1 MLPQNKN
8 LQVFARQLR
17 NNATRHENRLWY
29 EFLRNYP
36 IQFNRQMVIL
46 NYIADFYCAKARLV
60 IELDG
65 SQHYTEEG
73 VSHDAAREE
82 VLRSLDLEVLRF
94 SNLDI
99 DQTFHGVCDK
109 IHLTVLRRT
118 GHPTLPQTNHP
129 PPAGGTLFTKEG
141 KDTSHD
147 F

>member
-1 MLPQNKN
+1 MHPQNKK
-8 LQVFARQLR
+8 LKEFARKLR

-36 IQFNRQMVIL
+36 QQFNRQKIIL

-73 VSHDAAREE
+73 ISRDAARDE
-82 VLRSLDLEVLRF
+82 LLKSLDIEVLRF

-99 DQTFHGVCDK
+99 DKSFQGVCDA
-109 IHLTVLRRT
+109 IHLAVLRRT
-118 GHPTLPQTNHP
+118 
-129 PPAGGTLFTKEG
+129 EY
-141 KDTSHD
+141 
-147 F
+147 